1 MKRRWL
7 LVAVGISVLVLVAAC
22 GSGRYADTVLPTA
35 SATTTAGAAPT
46 PAPSAPAC
54 SNATQ
59 SYDPLPSLPPASQ
72 FTGRLAQIRDRG
84 YLIAGVSADTQLLGA
99 RNPLTG
105 QIEGFDI
112 DFVSQVAK
120 AIFGDPSKVQLVVI
134 TAADRI
140 PVLQSRTVDIVV
152 RAMTMTCARWNDI
165 AFSSVYYQ
173 AGQKILVPKGSTATT
188 LNDLSGK
195 KVCAPAGTSSMA
207 KLAELPSV
215 IAVAADTHTG
225 CLALFQQSA
234 VDAITGDDTVL
245 AGLVDQDPYAF
256 VPPGPPI
263 TSEPYGIGFNKD
275 DRGFVQ
281 YINRVLGDMRS
292 DGRWQSS
299 YARWL
304 QPALGPAAPPA
315 ATYGRT

>member
-1 MKRRWL
+1 MKRRWV
-7 LVAVGISVLVLVAAC
+7 LVAVAASMLLLVTAC
-22 GSGRYADTVLPTA
+22 GAGSYADTVVPERTPTA
-35 SATTTAGAAPT
+35 GGGGAAT
-46 PAPSAPAC
+46 AAPSAPTC
-54 SNATQ
+54 PNATQ
-59 SYDPLPSLPPASQ
+59 SYDPLPSLPPAGQ
-72 FTGRLAQIRDRG
+72 LTGRLAQIRDRG

-140 PVLQSRTVDIVV
+140 PVLQNRTVDIVV

-188 LNDLSGK
+188 LADLSGK
-195 KVCAPAGTSSMA
+195 KVCAPAGTSSLA
-207 KLAELPSV
+207 KLADFPSV
-215 IAVAADTHTG
+215 IPVPADTHTG
-225 CLALFQQSA
+225 CLVMFQQST

-256 VPPGPPI
+256 VPPGAPI

-281 YINRVLGDMRS
+281 YVNRVLGDMRS
-292 DGRWQSS
+292 DGRWQAS
-299 YARWL
+299 YDRWL
-304 QPALGPAAPPA
+304 QPALGPASPPVA
-315 ATYGRT
+315 SYGRA

>member
-1 MKRRWL
+1 MSRRWL
-7 LVAVGISVLVLVAAC
+7 LLAALVSLLLVAAGC
-22 GSGRYADTVLPTA
+22 GSGRYADTVVPTA
-35 SATTTAGAAPT
+35 SPTASSSPSA
-46 PAPSAPAC
+46 APSAPAC

-59 SYDPLPSLPPASQ
+59 SYDPLPSLPAAGAL
-72 FTGRLAQIRDRG
+72 TGRLAQIRDRG

-112 DFVSQVAK
+112 DIVSQVAK
-120 AIFGDPSKVQLVVI
+120 AIFGDPTKVQLVVI

-140 PVLQSRTVDIVV
+140 PVLQNHTVDIVV
-152 RAMTMTCARWNDI
+152 RAMTMSCARWDNI
-165 AFSSVYYQ
+165 SFSSVYYQ
-173 AGQKILVPKGSTATT
+173 AGQKILVPKGSTATS
-188 LNDLSGK
+188 LADLSGK

-207 KLAELPSV
+207 KLAEFPSV
-215 IAVAADTHTG
+215 IPVAADTHTG
-225 CLALFQQSA
+225 CLELFQQSA

-245 AGLVDQDPYAF
+245 AGLVDQDPFAF
-256 VPPGPPI
+256 VPPGAPM

-281 YINRVLGDMRS
+281 YVNRVLAEMRT
-292 DGRWQSS
+292 DGRWQAS

-304 QPALGPAAPPA
+304 EPALGPASPPA
-315 ATYGRT
+315 PTYGRT

>member
-1 MKRRWL
+1 VRRR
-7 LVAVGISVLVLVAAC
+7 GFLVLAAISILALATGC
-22 GSGRYADTVLPTA
+22 GAGSYADTVVPSP
-35 SATTTAGAAPT
+35 SATATGGSAPT
-46 PAPSAPAC
+46 PAPSGAAC

-112 DFVSQVAK
+112 DIVSQVAK
-120 AIFGDPSKVQLVVI
+120 AIFGDPTKVQLVVI

-140 PVLQSRTVDIVV
+140 PVLQGHSVDIVV

-165 AFSSVYYQ
+165 SFSSVYYQ

-188 LNDLSGK
+188 LADLSGK

-207 KLAELPSV
+207 KLAEFPSV
-215 IAVAADTHTG
+215 IPIAADTHTG
-225 CLALFQQSA
+225 CLVLFQQSA

-256 VPPGPPI
+256 VPPSAPM
-263 TSEPYGIGFNKD
+263 TSEPYGVGFNKD
-275 DRGFVQ
+275 DRGLAQ
-281 YINRVLGDMRS
+281 YVNRVLAGLRS
-292 DGRWQSS
+292 DGRWAAS

-304 QPALGPAAPPA
+304 QPALGPASPPV